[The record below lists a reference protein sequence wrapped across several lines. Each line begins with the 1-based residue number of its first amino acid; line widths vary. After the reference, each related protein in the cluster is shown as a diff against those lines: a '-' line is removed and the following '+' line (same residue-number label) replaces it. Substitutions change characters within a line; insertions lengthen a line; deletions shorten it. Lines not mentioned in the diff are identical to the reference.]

1 MLMARAKSRA
11 VAFDRGSPVIVV
23 HNQSKLPDKDVRRVL
38 KAVQRQVDEDFF
50 PLWGWR
56 AKLVFEP
63 PRPLAR
69 AMTLIIKGKS
79 SEFDG
84 YHLNPRGLPVG
95 YVFTRDEKDEL
106 IANWSVTVSHEVLE
120 MIVDPGANLYAFGH
134 YTTRRSRRRRNAY
147 VGYEV
152 CDAVQEK
159 RYVIDGVKVSDF
171 VVPEWFE
178 PERRRG
184 SMRFS
189 FKRAVHRP
197 FGLAPGGY
205 MDVQVGST
213 LITVDG
219 PPLRKKKPKKRRN
232 RHEVRRAQLAALSG
246 SPKARKRR

>member
-1 MLMARAKSRA
+1 MPRPVSRA

-23 HNQSKLPDKDVRRVL
+23 RNESELPGAEVRRVVR
-38 KAVQRQVDEDFF
+38 AVQKQVDRDFF

-63 PRPLAR
+63 ARAVAR
-69 AMTLIIKGKS
+69 AMSLIVKGRNA
-79 SEFDG
+79 EFDG
-84 YHLNPRGLPVG
+84 YHFTPKGLPVG
-95 YVFTRDEKDEL
+95 YVFTRDEHDQLVE
-106 IANWSVTVSHEVLE
+106 NWSVTVSHEVLE
-120 MIVDPGANLYAFGH
+120 MIADPGANLYAYGH
-134 YTTRRSRRRRNAY
+134 YTTPRSRRRRNAY

-178 PERRRG
+178 PERPRG

-189 FKRAVHRP
+189 FKGAVNRP

-205 MDVQVGST
+205 MDVQVGGQ

-219 PPLRKKKPKKRRN
+219 PPLPEKKPKKLRN
-232 RHEVRRAQLAALSG
+232 RHDVRKTQLAA
-246 SPKARKRR
+246 KRAAERSRRRR